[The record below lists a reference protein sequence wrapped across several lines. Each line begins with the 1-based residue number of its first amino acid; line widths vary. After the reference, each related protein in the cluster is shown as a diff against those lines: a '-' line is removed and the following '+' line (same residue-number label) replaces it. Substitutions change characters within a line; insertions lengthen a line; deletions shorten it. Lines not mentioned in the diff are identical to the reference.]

1 MCTTQPHVYAPLK
14 LPVPNNL
21 LFWGYFLSIYDKSG
35 SLLTTLCT
43 IRSCSVSSLDFGFC
57 GGIDVA
63 AEVLKVTDFGMDF
76 GIGALVGFETLA
88 VLLSKKEKSADAHGS
103 TLTAVVG

>member
-1 MCTTQPHVYAPLK
+1 
-14 LPVPNNL
+14 
-21 LFWGYFLSIYDKSG
+21 
-35 SLLTTLCT
+35 
-43 IRSCSVSSLDFGFC
+43 
-57 GGIDVA
+57 
-63 AEVLKVTDFGMDF
+63 VLKVTDFGMDFGMDF